1 MAKAYDVPADVL
13 ISRLADVLKSENI
26 GKPDWAAYV
35 KTGSHKQRPPQ
46 ERDWWYKRCASV
58 FRKIYLHGPI
68 GINDLRIEYG
78 GSKAVG
84 YALSHHRDAGGAII
98 RNAIHEL
105 EKLGYVEKVQGKG
118 RVVTHQGMKKL
129 DRLASDILDELA
141 VQNPLLKI
149 YS

>member
-13 ISRLADVLKSENI
+13 ISRLADVLKNENI
-26 GKPDWAAYV
+26 ERPDWAAYV
-35 KTGSHKQRPPQ
+35 KTGSHVQRPPQ
-46 ERDWWYKRCASV
+46 DKEWWYTRCASV

-84 YALSHHRDAGGAII
+84 YALSHHRDAGGSVIRHAIQG
-98 RNAIHEL
+98 L
-105 EKLGYVEKVQGKG
+105 EKLGYVEKVEGKG
-118 RVVTHQGMKKL
+118 RVVSHQGMKKL
-129 DRLASDILDELA
+129 DRLASDILSEMA
-141 VQNPLLKI
+141 VQNPILKI